1 MYAQESLY
9 DSLFLMFYGG
19 IAMLA
24 VVAGLYLW
32 LRRSNGILPDITP
45 PKALRRWTAAFFLMA
60 ALSHVWWYV
69 LGVYWLTDDRLV
81 RNIVAVTLDH
91 VLLVPLV
98 MAMLLRLLQNRRH
111 RLWPWVLTQVPI
123 LVLAAVGIARRDE
136 FYGFDLTTYW
146 QLAVMTV
153 FVLYYIYALIKYGR
167 WLRENYADLEHK
179 EVWQS
184 LVFAAV
190 LFIFYEVY
198 FTNPGEMTTEYLA
211 QIETLAIIVFLLWRV
226 EALQKLDPEEK
237 QEIQSEKSA
246 VPADD
251 ASDELTA
258 TEAAKADAIPRPSLQ
273 RRAKPATTNPSDIG
287 QLLAYHCEQPKLYLK
302 YDLKLTELAETIGM
316 SREALGAW
324 FADHDDTYN
333 AYINRLRID
342 HFVRLYREAA
352 KSGRTSSIFEL
363 AHDCGY
369 RSYLSFYTAFRQ
381 RMGTSVMAWERNE
394 VNKKTRQ

>member
-1 MYAQESLY
+1 
-9 DSLFLMFYGG
+9 
-19 IAMLA
+19 
-24 VVAGLYLW
+24 
-32 LRRSNGILPDITP
+32 
-45 PKALRRWTAAFFLMA
+45 MA
-60 ALSHVWWYV
+60 ALSHAWWYV

-123 LVLAAVGIARRDE
+123 LVLAAVGIARRSE

-146 QLAVMTV
+146 QVAVMVV
-153 FVLYYIYALIKYGR
+153 FVVYYTYELYQYGH
-167 WLRENYADLEHK
+167 WLRQNYADLEHK

-184 LVFAAV
+184 LLFAAF
-190 LFIFYEVY
+190 LFVVYEVY
-198 FTNPGEMTTEYLA
+198 FTNPGVMVREYLA
-211 QIETLAIIVFLLWRV
+211 QIETLAIIAFLLWRV

-273 RRAKPATTNPSDIG
+273 RRAKPATTDPSDIG
-287 QLLAYHCEQPKLYLK
+287 QQLAYHCEQPQLYLQ
-302 YDLKLTELAETIGM
+302 YDLTLSQLAEKVGT

-324 FADHDDTYN
+324 FAEHDDTYN

-352 KSGRTSSIFEL
+352 KSGRTSSIFEV
-363 AHDCGY
+363 AHECGY
-369 RSYLSFYTAFRQ
+369 RSFLSFYSAFRQ
-381 RMGTSVMAWERNE
+381 RMGMSVMAWLRNKE
-394 VNKKTRQ
+394 M